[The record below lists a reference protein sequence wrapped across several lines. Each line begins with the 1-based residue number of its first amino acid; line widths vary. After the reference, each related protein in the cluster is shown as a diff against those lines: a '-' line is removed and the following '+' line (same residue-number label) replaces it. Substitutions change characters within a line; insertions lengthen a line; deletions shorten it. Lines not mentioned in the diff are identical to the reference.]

1 MDLLSAFFLLNA
13 LVMNQ
18 QWCLFMSVS
27 LLTAAAVTFPCQQQ
41 IVAVNLFVGSLSFFY
56 LNKNPVVRRVPLDP
70 SSNTADLFSITQLKE
85 M

>member
-1 MDLLSAFFLLNA
+1 MDLLSAIFLLNA

-41 IVAVNLFVGSLSFFY
+41 IVAVNLFVGSLSLFSLSFF
-56 LNKNPVVRRVPLDP
+56 LPKQKP
-70 SSNTADLFSITQLKE
+70 SSEESSP
-85 M
+85 